1 MINVAHQE
9 QRGDL
14 NRVGKNANRDSR
26 ISSLDALTIPHAA
39 VVCIENEHHQV

>member
-26 ISSLDALTIPHAA
+26 IPSLDAFTILHAA
-39 VVCIENEHHQV
+39 VVYIENEYH